1 MVKTMQK
8 WVRLIGLSGIG
19 LWLISCEAPPP
30 AATVSAE
37 RSTITAEQPV
47 PQKVTLTLYFWYG
60 CPHCFEFRH
69 YLQPWLEDW
78 SDRVNFSRVP
88 IALRPDWVD
97 HARAFYA
104 AQALGVLPR
113 FHPALYDALHVQK
126 RELNSVAAL
135 SEFAGSLGIDAAA
148 FRTAMLAP
156 ETTAALRRDNAAVKR
171 LGIYTTPTLI
181 VDDRQRISAS
191 AKGGY
196 DALLASAE
204 DLIEQ
209 KLAQSVPVH

>member
-1 MVKTMQK
+1 MRK
-8 WVRLIGLSGIG
+8 WIRIIGLAVTGFWLIG
-19 LWLISCEAPPP
+19 CEAPPP
-30 AATVSAE
+30 PAESSPTTAPATAVAE
-37 RSTITAEQPV
+37 KPGKIA
-47 PQKVTLTLYFWYG
+47 LTLYFWYG

-78 SDRVNFSRVP
+78 SDKVTFSRVP
-88 IALRPDWVD
+88 IALRPDWID

-104 AQALGVLPR
+104 ARALGVLPR
-113 FHPALYDALHVQK
+113 FHLALYDALHVQK

-148 FRTAMLAP
+148 FRAAMLAP

-171 LGIYTTPTLI
+171 LAIHTTPTLVI
-181 VDDRQRISAS
+181 ADQHRVFAS
-191 AKGGY
+191 EKGGY
-196 DALLASAE
+196 DGLLASAE

-209 KLAQSVPVH
+209 KLARSGQVH